1 MSEEDNH
8 NFFLKFL
15 KDVKPLRKKNI
26 ITKSIPKLT
35 KVNKLKIVNTEK
47 ENDEN
52 IVEKKKI
59 ITHKMKK
66 IQKSEINK
74 KLKRNKIQINRKIDL
89 HGHSVEDA
97 KNIFFRTIDDCFF
110 KNQRCILFITGKG
123 SVNKASNHHN
133 ETKLYYG
140 KIRNSFINW
149 TSQNYVQSRILS
161 VQQADKRNGGDGAF
175 FVYLRKNKN

>member
-52 IVEKKKI
+52 IVEKKK
-59 ITHKMKK
+59 
-66 IQKSEINK
+66 
-74 KLKRNKIQINRKIDL
+74 
-89 HGHSVEDA
+89 
-97 KNIFFRTIDDCFF
+97 
-110 KNQRCILFITGKG
+110 
-123 SVNKASNHHN
+123 NH
-133 ETKLYYG
+133 Y
-140 KIRNSFINW
+140 S
-149 TSQNYVQSRILS
+149 
-161 VQQADKRNGGDGAF
+161 
-175 FVYLRKNKN
+175 